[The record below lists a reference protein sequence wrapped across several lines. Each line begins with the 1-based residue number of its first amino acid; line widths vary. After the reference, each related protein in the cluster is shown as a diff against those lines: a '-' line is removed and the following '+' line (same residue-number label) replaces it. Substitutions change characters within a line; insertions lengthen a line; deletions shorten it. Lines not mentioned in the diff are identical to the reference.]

1 MVPDMVDLK
10 QIVVSTLLKVLPLLF
25 DLVICKHVMIYQ
37 DLVIFQ
43 DLMIYKV
50 IQGE

>member
-1 MVPDMVDLK
+1 MVPYMVDLK

-25 DLVICKHVMIYQ
+25 DLVICKY
-37 DLVIFQ
+37 LVIFQ